1 MHKTTDGHPA
11 NPSISP
17 LSLTRNGNAQV
28 EQPRREDLKS
38 ESQRAF
44 SAIVEFVEER
54 SRADG
59 DLTFRD
65 FECELR
71 EHLFELG
78 RALVV
83 RFLAD
88 REAFLIERGEMERF
102 EWLGRRFRPAPPIA
116 RNLTTLFGVVRY
128 WRTYM
133 REVAARGCQGFHP
146 LDLTLGLTADRLS
159 WNVLSH
165 ATRLATQLPY
175 ATARSVLS
183 DWVPNTPSTEV
194 IEKATLGFGGH
205 AEAWFEKQQP
215 PDDDG
220 EVLVLEF
227 DGKAVPTATERELE
241 RRRGKRAPGSGSAE
255 TSPRH
260 RGRQKRGRH
269 PSQPRRHKGD
279 KAKNGKMATMVVMY
293 TLKRRG
299 TRRLEGPINRRHYV
313 SLGSK
318 RHAFEVARREAEKRG
333 FGVDSGRLV
342 QVVTDGDRDYEEL
355 TREYLP
361 HARHDNDCYHVFE
374 KLWEAGAAFLPEGSA
389 ELKAWV
395 DEQKARLFEDDVD
408 SVLDEMQA
416 RLDAIPLTGPGNKGR
431 RQRLGAARR
440 YLEHRRDKILYG
452 SLRRRDLVIATGNA
466 EGAVRHVI
474 ANRCDS
480 SGMRWIKERA
490 QAVLQLRCIEIN
502 GDWAAFEAFVHDR
515 LRAEAALNCA
525 PQRLQTAIPKEL
537 PRAA

>member
-1 MHKTTDGHPA
+1 MNKTTQGHPA
-11 NPSISP
+11 NPTISP
-17 LSLTRNGNAQV
+17 LSLRRNGNAQGD
-28 EQPRREDLKS
+28 QPSLEDLEGEARRVVS
-38 ESQRAF
+38 SIF
-44 SAIVEFVEER
+44 EFVEKR
-54 SRADG
+54 SQADG

-65 FECELR
+65 FERELR
-71 EHLFELG
+71 DHLFELG

-83 RFLAD
+83 RFLAG
-88 REAFLIERGEMERF
+88 REDFLIKRGETERF

-133 REVAARGCQGFHP
+133 REVAARDRQGFHP

-159 WNVLSH
+159 WNVLAH

-194 IEKATLGFGGH
+194 IEKAALGFGGH
-205 AEAWFEKQQP
+205 AETWFEKQP
-215 PDDDG
+215 APDDDG
-220 EVLVLEF
+220 EVLVIEF
-227 DGKAVPTATERELE
+227 DGKAIPTATERELE
-241 RRRGKRAPGSGSAE
+241 RRRGKRAPGSAE

-260 RGRQKRGRH
+260 RGRQKRSRH

-279 KAKNGKMATMVVMY
+279 KAKTGKMATMVVMY

-333 FGVDSGRLV
+333 FGIDSGRLV
-342 QVVTDGDRDYEEL
+342 QVVTDGDRDYEHL

-361 HARHDNDCYHVFE
+361 HARHDIDCYHVFE

-389 ELKAWV
+389 DLKAWV
-395 DEQKARLFEDDVD
+395 DEQKARLFDDDVD

-416 RLDAIPLTGPGNKGR
+416 RLDAIAPTGPGNKGR
-431 RQRLGAARR
+431 RKRLSAARR

-466 EGAVRHVI
+466 EGAVRHII

-502 GDWAAFEAFVHDR
+502 GDWPAFEAFVHDR
-515 LRAEAALNCA
+515 LRAEAALDCV